1 MKLQLNG
8 TGASEAFPSLFC
20 TCKYCTE
27 ARELGGKNLRRR
39 TSSCIDEKILID
51 FSADTYA
58 LSTQAHVD
66 LSKIHH
72 LIVTHSHADHF
83 FPTDFH
89 YLLPPFCIEP
99 HPFTIYGNSS
109 VHKKFKE
116 EHRDNA
122 ALLSHVKFCELTGGV
137 PFFIDDYKITPVSTL
152 HDAKEDCF
160 IYIMEK
166 DSREL
171 LYAHDSTFFPEETWR
186 HLSSHRFSLVVLD
199 CTSIEVGH
207 HFPNHM
213 GLPDNI
219 LVKERMQK
227 EGMANENTRFVI
239 THFAHTFNP
248 LHEHTDSLARTNGFI
263 AAFDGMVLDI

>member
-1 MKLQLNG
+1 MNRIL
-8 TGASEAFPSLFC
+8 SR
-20 TCKYCTE
+20 YTE
-27 ARELGGKNLRRR
+27 
-39 TSSCIDEKILID
+39 I
-51 FSADTYA
+51 
-58 LSTQAHVD
+58 
-66 LSKIHH
+66 
-72 LIVTHSHADHF
+72 
-83 FPTDFH
+83 
-89 YLLPPFCIEP
+89 
-99 HPFTIYGNSS
+99 
-109 VHKKFKE
+109 HKKFKE

-160 IYIMEK
+160 IYIVEK